1 MKFKY
6 IGAVTIISI
15 FLCLVLQSIQETR
28 AEGSGDNPKEEVI
41 GDKTKVDAGRGTA
54 VEEKDEVALRRR
66 GSSGGS
72 RGSSGGKSSGGSK
85 GSSGGKGSW
94 GSKGSG
100 WGSSSSSGKGTKHT
114 SKSSS
119 KSFTKKAVTFAAG
132 AYTAAKAA
140 KMAKKVYILCLL
152 IM

>member
-6 IGAVTIISI
+6 IGVVTLTSI
-15 FLCLVLQSIQETR
+15 LLCIAFQSVQETK
-28 AEGSGDNPKEEVI
+28 AEGSWDNYQFDGSGDQAKGEAGIGVAVKE
-41 GDKTKVDAGRGTA
+41 D
-54 VEEKDEVALRRR
+54 DEVALRRR

-72 RGSSGGKSSGGSK
+72 RGSSSGKGSGGSK
-85 GSSGGKGSW
+85 GSK
-94 GSKGSG
+94 
-100 WGSSSSSGKGTKHT
+100 GSSSSSGRGTKHT
-114 SKSSS
+114 SKSST

-140 KMAKKVYILCLL
+140 KMAKKVYLSGLL

>member
-6 IGAVTIISI
+6 IGAVTLTSI
-15 FLCLVLQSIQETR
+15 VLCIALQLFQETK
-28 AEGSGDNPKEEVI
+28 AEGSGDNDQFEEIGDLVDVEVGIGAPAKEE
-41 GDKTKVDAGRGTA
+41 
-54 VEEKDEVALRRR
+54 DEVALRRR

-72 RGSSGGKSSGGSK
+72 RGSSGGKSSGG
-85 GSSGGKGSW
+85 GKGS
-94 GSKGSG
+94 K
-100 WGSSSSSGKGTKHT
+100 GSSSSSGRGTKHT
-114 SKSSS
+114 SKSST

-140 KMAKKVYILCLL
+140 KMAKKVYLSGLL

>member
-1 MKFKY
+1 MKFQY

-15 FLCLVLQSIQETR
+15 VLCFVLQSIQETK
-28 AEGSGDNPKEEVI
+28 AEGSGDIARAEVS
-41 GDKTKVDAGRGTA
+41 GDKTKVDAGSGNS
-54 VEEKDEVALRRR
+54 VEDKDEVALRRR

-85 GSSGGKGSW
+85 GSSGGKSSG

-132 AYTAAKAA
+132 AYTAKKAA
-140 KMAKKVYILCLL
+140 KMAKKVHLLGLL